1 MTKRQTMT
9 NIHKAQHRILK
20 FERCEPHKRPRV
32 IPGIPERLA
41 VPLILMTHAVLLL
54 SNTFLKMACSL
65 HEIAKTNCLVGFE
78 PQFVINI
85 TNSFSSK

>member
-41 VPLILMTHAVLLL
+41 VPLILVTHAVLLL
-54 SNTFLKMACSL
+54 RSPMPESGEPYLSL
-65 HEIAKTNCLVGFE
+65 I
-78 PQFVINI
+78 I
-85 TNSFSSK
+85 T